1 MHTKF
6 TIGTIHKR
14 IWSIQE
20 ISGQFDGCMYG
31 GLLRFRLEFKTYD
44 VSNMGL
50 IGRLNRWLGRGTERI
65 GLALGGGGARG
76 FIHLGV
82 IKALYEKGIY
92 FDEIAG
98 TSAGAI
104 AGVLIASGKSPIE
117 AHEILKKR
125 DFFGYSKFHIPK
137 IGLFSLDG
145 LTQIIDD
152 EIEVKTF
159 EELGMPFY
167 ASATN
172 LNSGKIEYLN
182 QGSLSKAVTA
192 SSSIPF
198 LFKPILIGDA
208 KYSDG
213 GIIDNLPI
221 TPLQKHCNRI
231 IAINISPIEEK
242 DNLNSLFKIATR
254 TFELCVN
261 ARATEVKHKCT
272 LFIEPPNVG
281 AYDLFDIKKADELF
295 NKGYEHTKQM
305 LDERHIEKQLA

>member
-1 MHTKF
+1 M
-6 TIGTIHKR
+6 
-14 IWSIQE
+14 
-20 ISGQFDGCMYG
+20 IS
-31 GLLRFRLEFKTYD
+31 RF
-44 VSNMGL
+44 
-50 IGRLNRWLGRGTERI
+50 NRWLGRGTNRT

-82 IKALYEKGIY
+82 IKALYEEGIY

-145 LTQIIDD
+145 LTKLIDH
-152 EIEVKTF
+152 EIEPKTF
-159 EELGMPFY
+159 EELETPFY

-198 LFKPILIGDA
+198 LFKPIHIGGS

-242 DNLNSLFKIATR
+242 ENLNSLFKIATR

-261 ARATEVKHKCT
+261 ARAVEMRHKCS
-272 LFIEPPNVG
+272 LFIEPADIG
-281 AYDLFDIKKADELF
+281 TYDLFDIKKADELF
-295 NKGYEHTKQM
+295 NKGYEYTKR
-305 LDERHIEKQLA
+305 LLVEKHVEK

>member
-1 MHTKF
+1 MSKEGFISKF
-6 TIGTIHKR
+6 
-14 IWSIQE
+14 S
-20 ISGQFDGCMYG
+20 
-31 GLLRFRLEFKTYD
+31 
-44 VSNMGL
+44 
-50 IGRLNRWLGRGTERI
+50 RWFSKETPKVGI
-65 GLALGGGGARG
+65 ALGGGGARG

-82 IKALYEKGIY
+82 IQALYEEGIY

-145 LTQIIDD
+145 LTQLIDD
-152 EIEVKTF
+152 EIGAKTF
-159 EELGMPFY
+159 EELEIPFY

-172 LNSGKIEYLN
+172 LNTGKIEYLN
-182 QGSLSKAVTA
+182 EGSLAKAVTA

-198 LFKPILIGDA
+198 LFKPIHIGGS

-221 TPLQKHCNRI
+221 APLQKNCKRI

-242 DNLNSLFKIATR
+242 DNLNSLFKVASR

-261 ARATEVKHKCT
+261 ARATEMKHKCS
-272 LFIEPPNVG
+272 LFIEPEEIG

-295 NKGYEHTKQM
+295 NKGYEHTKQFLNSM
-305 LDERHIEKQLA
+305 NKPV